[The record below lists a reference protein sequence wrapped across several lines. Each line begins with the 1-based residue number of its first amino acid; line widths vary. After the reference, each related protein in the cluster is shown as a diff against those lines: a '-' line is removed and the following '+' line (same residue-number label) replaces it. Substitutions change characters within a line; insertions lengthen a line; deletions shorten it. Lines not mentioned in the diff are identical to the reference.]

1 MEKLKVADLN
11 KDLRAK
17 AMEKMLA
24 GEAVA
29 INANGSQFGV
39 DVMGLDGEAHF
50 VRFDVVV
57 PKDEFLLDDYLEEM
71 AAKEA
76 DKAEKAAA
84 KAKAKAEKIAK
95 DEAKRA
101 AKAAAKA
108 E

>member
-11 KDLRAK
+11 KDLRVK

-39 DVMGLDGEAHF
+39 DVMGLDGEPHF
-50 VRFDVVV
+50 VRFDIVV
-57 PKDEFLLDDYLEEM
+57 PKDEDLLEDYLEVME
-71 AAKEA
+71 AKE
-76 DKAEKAAA
+76 AEKAAKA
-84 KAKAKAEKIAK
+84 EEKAKAKAEKIAR

-101 AKAAAKA
+101 AKASK
-108 E
+108 